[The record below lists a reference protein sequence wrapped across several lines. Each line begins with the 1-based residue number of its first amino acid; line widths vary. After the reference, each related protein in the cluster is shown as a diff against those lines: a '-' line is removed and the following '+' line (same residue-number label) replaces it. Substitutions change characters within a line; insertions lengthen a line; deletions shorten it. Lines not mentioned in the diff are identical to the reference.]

1 MKSFAILIVLLS
13 AFAGLGSA
21 WADLASDRARADAY
35 LAAKDYKQAFRAYRD
50 LARDGDHDAQFTL
63 AQMYETGQ
71 GTRQDLI
78 DAYAWA
84 ALAAEVGMPELKLYS
99 KQVLAKIDESRKDKA
114 KKAALKLQNKY
125 GKEAL
130 QAKADRLATRGAGR
144 HYGSCTG
151 SRIACSNR
159 VESVSI
165 SPAGGATMVGPDP
178 AGN

>member
-1 MKSFAILIVLLS
+1 MKSLVSLIALLS
-13 AFAGLGSA
+13 ALAGLSSA
-21 WADLASDRARADAY
+21 WADLASDREKADAY

-63 AQMYETGQ
+63 AQMYETGT
-71 GTRQDLI
+71 GTGQDLI

-84 ALAAEVGMPELKLYS
+84 ALAAEIGMPELEQYS
-99 KQVLAKIDESRKDKA
+99 EQLLARIDDPNKYKA
-114 KKAALKLQNKY
+114 QQAALKLKNKY

-130 QAKADRLATRGAGR
+130 QAKADRLATRGSGR

-151 SRIACSNR
+151 SRIACTNR

-165 SPAGGATMVGPDP
+165 AVAGGAGAPPVASG
-178 AGN
+178 GN